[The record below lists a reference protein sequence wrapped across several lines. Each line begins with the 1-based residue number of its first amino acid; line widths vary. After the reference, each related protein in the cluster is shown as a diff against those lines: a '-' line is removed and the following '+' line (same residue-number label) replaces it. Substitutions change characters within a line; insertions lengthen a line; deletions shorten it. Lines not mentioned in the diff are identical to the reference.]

1 MLERMRWRLTM
12 GYAGIFALILLLLA
26 TAAVVGF
33 SRELTNQQDTLLT
46 QEAKDVE
53 RNLLDGD
60 HREVL
65 AEGSAEYSWVALDP
79 KGRVTDRDPSAASLG
94 TLGLP
99 SKELARQSSEEDE
112 KVSAT
117 IHGPRSRAR

>member
-1 MLERMRWRLTM
+1 MMLERMRWRLTV
-12 GYAGIFALILLLLA
+12 GYTGIFALILLLLT

-33 SRELTNQQDTLLT
+33 SRELTNQQDTLLR

-65 AEGSAEYSWVALDP
+65 AEGSAEYSWVALDLQ
-79 KGRVTDRDPSAASLG
+79 GHVTDRDPGAATLG

-99 SKELARQSSEEDE
+99 SKELARQSLEQDE
-112 KVSAT
+112 RVSAT
-117 IHGPRSRAR
+117 THGP